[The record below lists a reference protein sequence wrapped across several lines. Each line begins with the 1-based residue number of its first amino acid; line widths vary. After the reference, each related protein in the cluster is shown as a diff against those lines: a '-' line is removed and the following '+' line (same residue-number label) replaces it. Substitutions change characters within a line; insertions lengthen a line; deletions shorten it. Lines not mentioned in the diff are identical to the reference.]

1 VSTATGRTDW
11 ALAEASA
18 PATSVS
24 AVLLATMATANW
36 PLAAW
41 QLSWTA
47 SSPSEFFRFRSAPI
61 AGDVIT

>member
-36 PLAAW
+36 LA
-41 QLSWTA
+41 L
-47 SSPSEFFRFRSAPI
+47 
-61 AGDVIT
+61 AGS

>member
-36 PLAAW
+36 LAGGARW
-41 QLSWTA
+41 LHGGMA
-47 SSPSEFFRFRSAPI
+47 
-61 AGDVIT
+61 